1 MKKKVEITTAKIQ
14 AILNDRGERYGW
26 EAAEKAAQIINILL
40 PQGVKPV
47 NMTVFGIV
55 IQIVSKLVRYCESFD
70 SPEGNRHVDSADDLA
85 GYAILLA
92 SRESQSILPE
102 EEIERQRGLG
112 NE

>member
-14 AILNDRGERYGW
+14 NILNDRGERYGW

-40 PQGVKPV
+40 PRGIKPGDMV
-47 NMTVFGIV
+47 VFGIV

-70 SPEGNRHVDSADDLA
+70 GEGRHVDSADDLA

-92 SRESQSILPE
+92 TRECSPALPK
-102 EEIERQRGLG
+102 EEIELQKELR